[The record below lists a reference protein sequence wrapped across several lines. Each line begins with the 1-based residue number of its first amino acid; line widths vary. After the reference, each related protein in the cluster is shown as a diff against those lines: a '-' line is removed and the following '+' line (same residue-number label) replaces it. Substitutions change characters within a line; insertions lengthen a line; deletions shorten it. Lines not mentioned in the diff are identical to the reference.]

1 MEEGKEGDGGGGGGS
16 LREEKVSSSHD
27 DSRGSRDT
35 LEHSSTM
42 SCTS

>member
-1 MEEGKEGDGGGGGGS
+1 MKEAKEEGEVGGGS
-16 LREEKVSSSHD
+16 LREEKVSSSQD